1 MVFFISLN
9 MLKIKKNIDLVRD
22 EIKQNSHKTKKD
34 IRLVA
39 VSKGQSYSAI
49 KSAFDAGQK
58 IFGEN
63 YLQEALEKKK
73 LLENLEIEWHFIGP
87 IQSNKCKL
95 ISENFSWVQT
105 VDRIKIVN
113 KLNQYRHSKN
123 PLNICIQVNIS
134 EENTKSGIGLN
145 DVKQFAKLISN
156 LKNLKLR
163 GVMAI
168 PSKTNENQNLVSQYR
183 LLKKLYEDLKITY
196 SSVDTLSIGMSND
209 YLLAIENGAN
219 LVRIGTKIFG
229 GR

>member
-1 MVFFISLN
+1 
-9 MLKIKKNIDLVRD
+9 MLKIKENIDLVRD

-39 VSKGQSYSAI
+39 VSKGQSYIAI

-229 GR
+229 AR

>member
-1 MVFFISLN
+1 M
-9 MLKIKKNIDLVRD
+9 MKIKENINFVRD
-22 EIKQNSHKTKKD
+22 EIEQNSHKTEKN
-34 IRLVA
+34 IRIVA

-49 KSAFDAGQK
+49 KIAFDAGQK
-58 IFGEN
+58 TFGEN

-73 LLENLEIEWHFIGP
+73 FLENLEIVWHFLGP

-105 VDRIKIVN
+105 VDRIKIAN
-113 KLNQYRHSKN
+113 KLNQYRDSSN
-123 PLNICIQVNIS
+123 PLNICIQVNVS
-134 EENTKSGIGLN
+134 EENTKSGVSLN
-145 DVKQFAKLISN
+145 DVNQFAKLISN

-168 PSKTNENQNLVSQYR
+168 PSKTNENKTLISQYKS
-183 LLKKLYEDLKITY
+183 LKSMYEELKIIY
-196 SSVDTLSIGMSND
+196 SSVDTLSIGMSSD

-229 GR
+229 AR